1 MGKTLVLVRFKVPKK
16 LATLIFL
23 NYRVRLRPVT
33 NSSGIP
39 VHLELGH
46 MIRKVRMISFT
57 K

>member
-1 MGKTLVLVRFKVPKK
+1 MGKTLVLVKFKVHEK